1 MFRLPHHL
9 SCAVQ
14 PANNRRCFGS
24 SNFAKDF
31 SSSSVKYSG
40 VLIANITLPS
50 IFGKAFEENFCLGF
64 VKVSSFRVL
73 GIWPICRDNV
83 DNTLFKLSQIYKDA
97 AAIDMYINQISKS
110 SMTDL
115 NQVIDT
121 TVVRVS
127 DVNSLFTAWRD
138 TNAVSNSNVQDSIS
152 DANEIPVASKVSLIS
167 KASCSKAM
175 EKLPSIITSSKLGIQ
190 IAETT
195 LPRESSLIL

>member
-40 VLIANITLPS
+40 VLITNITLPS

-83 DNTLFKLSQIYKDA
+83 DNTLFKLSQIYNDA

-110 SMTDL
+110 SLTDL

-167 KASCSKAM
+167 KASRSKAM

-195 LPRESSLIL
+195 LPHESSLIL

>member
-40 VLIANITLPS
+40 VLITNITLPS

-83 DNTLFKLSQIYKDA
+83 DNTLFKLSQIYNDA

-110 SMTDL
+110 SLTDL

-175 EKLPSIITSSKLGIQ
+175 EKLPIIITSSKLGIQ

>member
-14 PANNRRCFGS
+14 PANNRCFGS

-40 VLIANITLPS
+40 VLITNITLPS

-83 DNTLFKLSQIYKDA
+83 DNTLFKLSQIYNDA

-110 SMTDL
+110 SLTDL

-195 LPRESSLIL
+195 LPRENSLIL

>member
-40 VLIANITLPS
+40 VLITNITLPS

-83 DNTLFKLSQIYKDA
+83 DNTLFKLSQIYNDA

-110 SMTDL
+110 SLTDL

-167 KASCSKAM
+167 KASRSKAM

-195 LPRESSLIL
+195 LLRESSLIL

>member
-9 SCAVQ
+9 SCGVQ

-40 VLIANITLPS
+40 VLITNITLPS

-83 DNTLFKLSQIYKDA
+83 DNTLFKLSQIYNDA

-110 SMTDL
+110 SLTDL

-121 TVVRVS
+121 TMVRVS

-167 KASCSKAM
+167 KASRSKAM

-195 LPRESSLIL
+195 LLRESSLIL